1 MIAEGDFRPARWLPG
16 AHLQTV
22 VPALLRPRVQLPL
35 RRERLELPDGD
46 FLDLDWA
53 PPAAG
58 PLILLLHGLEG
69 SSRSPYAAGLMRC
82 LHGAGFQA
90 LTLHF
95 RGCSGEPNR
104 LPRSYFAGDTGDLQ
118 HVVEVLRGRFPD
130 RPLGAVGVSLGG
142 NALLQWLGENGA
154 AAPLSAAAALS
165 VPFDLDGA
173 ARRMERG
180 ASRLYQYYLLTR
192 LKRALQRKAGRMEL
206 PVDPASARQA
216 HTFRAFDDAIT
227 APLHGFASVDDYYAR
242 CSCRPRLQG
251 IRVPT
256 LILHARNDPFMT
268 PQVLPTAG
276 ELSQDVRLELTDAGG
291 HAGFVEGWGRYWH
304 ERRIP
309 AWFDAMTRM

>member
-1 MIAEGDFRPARWLPG
+1 MIVEGDFQPTRWLPG
-16 AHLQTV
+16 AHLQTI

-53 PPAAG
+53 PPAEG
-58 PLILLLHGLEG
+58 PVILLLHGLEG

-82 LHGAGFQA
+82 LHQSGFQG

-104 LPRSYFAGDTGDLQ
+104 LARSYYAGDTGDIR
-118 HVVEVLRGRFPD
+118 HVVEVLKRRLPD

-142 NALLQWLGENGA
+142 NALLKWLGECGEA
-154 AAPLSAAAALS
+154 TPLTAAAALS
-165 VPFDLDGA
+165 VPFDLDDA
-173 ARRMERG
+173 ARRMEQG
-180 ASRLYQYYLLTR
+180 ASRLYQRYLLTR
-192 LKRALQRKAGRMEL
+192 LKRALARKARRMPL
-206 PVDPASARQA
+206 PVDPAAARRA
-216 HTFRAFDDAIT
+216 HTFRTFDDAVT
-227 APLHGFASVDDYYAR
+227 APLHGFTGVDDYYAR
-242 CSCRPRLQG
+242 CSCRPYLQG
-251 IRVPT
+251 IRTPT

-268 PQVLPTAG
+268 PRVIPTMP
-276 ELSQDVRLELTDAGG
+276 ELSGTVRLELTDVGG

-309 AWFDAMTRM
+309 AWFDAMIGM

>member
-1 MIAEGDFRPARWLPG
+1 MIVEGDFRPAPWLPG
-16 AHLQTV
+16 AHLQTL

-53 PPAAG
+53 PPAPG
-58 PLILLLHGLEG
+58 PVILLLHGLEG

-118 HVVEVLRGRFPD
+118 HGVEVLRGRFPD

-142 NALLQWLGENGA
+142 NALLQWLGESGPAN
-154 AAPLSAAAALS
+154 PLSAAAALS

-192 LKRALQRKAGRMEL
+192 LKRALARKAGRMDL
-206 PVDPASARQA
+206 PVDPAAARRA
-216 HTFRAFDDAIT
+216 HTFRAFDDAVT
-227 APLHGFASVDDYYAR
+227 APLHGFSGVDDYYTR
-242 CSCRPRLQG
+242 CSCRPRLRG

-268 PQVLPTAG
+268 PRVIPAAG
-276 ELSQDVRLELTDAGG
+276 ELSPAVRLELSEDGG
-291 HAGFVEGWGRYWH
+291 HAGFVEGWGRYWP

-309 AWFDAMTRM
+309 AWFDAMIRM

>member
-1 MIAEGDFRPARWLPG
+1 MIVEGDFRPAPWLPG

-53 PPAAG
+53 PAAAG
-58 PLILLLHGLEG
+58 PVILLLHGLEG

-82 LHGAGFQA
+82 LHAAGFQA
-90 LTLHF
+90 LTMHF

-104 LPRSYFAGDTGDLQ
+104 LPRSYFAGDTGDLE
-118 HVVEVLRGRFPD
+118 HVVGVLRGRFPE
-130 RPLGAVGVSLGG
+130 RPLGAVGISLGG
-142 NALLQWLGENGA
+142 NALLQWLGERGA
-154 AAPLSAAAALS
+154 AAPLTAAAALS

-180 ASRLYQYYLLTR
+180 ASRLYQRHLLTR
-192 LKRALQRKAGRMEL
+192 LKRALARKAGHMDL
-206 PVDPASARQA
+206 PVDAAAVRRA
-216 HTFRAFDDAIT
+216 HTFRAFDDAVT
-227 APLHGFASVDDYYAR
+227 APLHGFAGVDDYYTR

-251 IRVPT
+251 IRIPT
-256 LILHARNDPFMT
+256 LILHARNDPFMS
-268 PQVLPTAG
+268 PQVIPTAG
-276 ELSQDVRLELTDAGG
+276 ELSQDIRLEITDAGG

-309 AWFDAMTRM
+309 AWFDAMTGM